1 MQARIKAW
9 WIVVAF
15 LCGAVIAVAAEELRL
30 RALENRLEFSAPQ
43 LHFLTGRPLERLQN
57 AALVP
62 FDIEVTLWT
71 GSRNNI
77 HSRQTATFVISYD
90 LFEERYSVA
99 KLSTPRRN
107 TNHMTASE
115 AEAWCLQEM
124 SMDVTG
130 VAANQPLWARM
141 VIRAQ
146 DERGPGLFRGRVSEE
161 GINITDLVELFG
173 GRPRAAQAR
182 WELEAGP
189 VTLEQLRRA
198 K

>member
-1 MQARIKAW
+1 MRARIQAW
-9 WIVVAF
+9 WIISAF
-15 LCGAVIAVAAEELRL
+15 CCGAVLAVAAEELRL

-57 AALVP
+57 AAVVP
-62 FDIEVTLWT
+62 FDMEVTLWA
-71 GSRNNI
+71 GSRDRI
-77 HSRQTATFVISYD
+77 HSRQSATFVISYD

-99 KLSTPRRN
+99 KLSTPRRSA
-107 TNHMTASE
+107 NHLTAPE

-124 SMDVTG
+124 SLDVTS
-130 VAANQPLWARM
+130 VPANQPLWARM

-146 DERGPGLFRGRVSEE
+146 EERSAGLLRGRVSRD
-161 GINITDLVELFG
+161 GIDITDLVELFG

-198 K
+198 R